1 MAVQAKIRIGG
12 SKVIGTGVIP
22 SWYTAQKSSAASVS
36 GAPVKVASGYV
47 QATSTAASQGASS
60 KLTVVTGK
68 IAGFLEDPCTASTT
82 ANVGIARATDNT
94 VFQANV
100 IAATSASSNAKLA
113 QAQVGEA
120 YPIGKHASDTHWGV
134 VVSTSSISSV
144 ASRKPARIRKLID
157 AASTVNGRVEFTI
170 EESFFDGA

>member
-1 MAVQAKIRIGG
+1 MATQAKIMIHGSRTIG
-12 SKVIGTGVIP
+12 SGVINGLY
-22 SWYTAQKSSAASVS
+22 SAQKSSAASVA

-68 IAGFLEDPCTASTT
+68 LAGFLCDPCTASSTD
-82 ANVGIARATDNT
+82 NVAVAMATDNA
-94 VFQANV
+94 VFQGNV

-113 QAQVGEA
+113 QTMVGTA

-144 ASRKPARIRKLID
+144 ASRKPARIRKLLD

-170 EESFFDGA
+170 EESFIDGA